1 MGGEFCYNRGYKL
14 AGELG
19 LGRIL
24 SDVWRRLEKKDTI
37 INQREWHR

>member
-1 MGGEFCYNRGYKL
+1 MGGEFYYNRDYRL

-24 SDVWRRLEKKDTI
+24 PDVWRRLEKKDTI
-37 INQREWHR
+37 INQREWYR